1 MACKTFGV
9 LSVYFASGVP
19 SAVWL
24 PAWQK
29 FPAETVGWDMGLR
42 GGIQLEAVGLD
53 LGGVSWLVGSALP
66 WVPSIHL
73 TSGKAEVFC

>member
-24 PAWQK
+24 PARQK
-29 FPAETVGWDMGLR
+29 FPAEIVGWDMGLR
-42 GGIQLEAVGLD
+42 GGDTVG
-53 LGGVSWLVGSALP
+53 G
-66 WVPSIHL
+66 
-73 TSGKAEVFC
+73 C